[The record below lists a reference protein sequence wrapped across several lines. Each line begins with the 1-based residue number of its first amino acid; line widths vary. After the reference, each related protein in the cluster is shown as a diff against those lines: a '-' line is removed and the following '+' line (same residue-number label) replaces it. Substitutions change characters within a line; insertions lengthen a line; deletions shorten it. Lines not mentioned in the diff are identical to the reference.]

1 VSAVPELGSFID
13 GGWST
18 SGAVQP
24 DLNPARPDEVV
35 AVTHLADVH
44 VVLQAADAARR
55 AMGAWQRTPA
65 PARGEILRRAAG
77 ILAERAESIA
87 TDFASEEG
95 KPYWEALGETRRGSA
110 ILNYYAGQTLE
121 PDGETYPS
129 HSERTLLFARRE
141 PLGVVLAIT
150 PWNFPVAIP
159 IWKIAPALAYGN
171 TVVWKPAELV
181 PLTSVRI
188 AEVFRDAG
196 LPAGVLNIVLG
207 RGSEIGD
214 QLVTAEPIH
223 AITFTGSSEVGRSL
237 HVLAVKEGKKVQ
249 LELGGKNPV
258 VVLADANLDL
268 AAEMIARGAFFSA
281 GQKCSA
287 TSRVIA
293 DQHVYDDLTGRL
305 AATAKAWKLGDPLDE
320 DTKVGPLVSDER
332 LRVVMGYVEI
342 ARREG
347 AEVVAGGDRPV
358 ELGAGF
364 FYMPTVLR
372 ELSQD
377 SAVMRE
383 EVFGPVVAVS
393 PAGGYEEAIA
403 AANDTP
409 FGLAASVFTSNVG
422 LAIRAAR
429 DLQAGVV
436 KVNQEGPGME
446 YQVPFGGMKGS
457 SSGTRE
463 QGKVARDFF
472 TQWKTVYI
480 DPPTMP

>member
-1 VSAVPELGSFID
+1 MSAIPELGSFID
-13 GGWST
+13 GSWTT
-18 SGAVQP
+18 SGPMQP
-24 DLNPARPDEVV
+24 DINPARPDEVV
-35 AVTHLADVH
+35 AVTHLADGAVVH
-44 VVLQAADAARR
+44 QAAESARLAYTR
-55 AMGAWQRTPA
+55 WHLLPA
-65 PARGEILRRAAG
+65 PARGEILRRAG
-77 ILAERAESIA
+77 TILAERAQSIA
-87 TDFASEEG
+87 TEFAREEG
-95 KPYWEALGETRRGSA
+95 KPYWEALGETRRGAA

-129 HSERTLLFARRE
+129 HSDRTLLFARRE
-141 PLGVVLAIT
+141 SLGVILAIT

-196 LPAGVLNIVLG
+196 LPPGVLNVVLG
-207 RGSEIGD
+207 RGSQIGD
-214 QLVTAEPIH
+214 ELVACEAIH
-223 AITFTGSSEVGRSL
+223 AITFTGSDLVGRAL
-237 HVLAVKEGKKVQ
+237 QRLAVEKGKKVQ
-249 LELGGKNPV
+249 LELGGKNPA
-258 VVLADANLDL
+258 VVLADANLAQ
-268 AAEMIARGAFFSA
+268 AAEMIARGAFLSA

-287 TSRVIA
+287 TSRVIVLKEVI
-293 DQHVYDDLTGRL
+293 DSLTD
-305 AATAKAWKLGDPLDE
+305 KLVAVARALKVGDPLAE
-320 DTKVGPLVSDER
+320 DTKIGPLVSGER
-332 LRVVMGYVEI
+332 LTAVMSYMDVAHRDGGRVL
-342 ARREG
+342 
-347 AEVVAGGDRPV
+347 AGGERPA

-364 FYMPTVLR
+364 YYLPTVLTD
-372 ELSQD
+372 LSPD

-383 EVFGPVVAVS
+383 EVFGPVVALTS
-393 PAGGYEEAIA
+393 ADTYEEAIA
-403 AANDTP
+403 AANNTP
-409 FGLAASVFTSNVG
+409 FGLAASVFTSDMG
-422 LAIRAAR
+422 LAMRAAR
-429 DLQAGVV
+429 DLEAGVV